1 MNPSSEIPIRT
12 QGTRREPIVFWF
24 SVHAEKLGSTVVGF
38 IPMFATKTLITNV
51 TKVVRSKNSLKCS
64 TANKFRKQRL
74 SLILDQKLLTMAAPK
89 GLLCAVASE
98 RRRAKWKVKTES
110 VGCGSAWKRLTGRT
124 RTACSN
130 YSLKST
136 V

>member
-12 QGTRREPIVFWF
+12 QGTRREPIVFWL
-24 SVHAEKLGSTVVGF
+24 SVTAENLGSVVVGF
-38 IPMFATKTLITNV
+38 IPMFAIKTLITNV

-130 YSLKST
+130 
-136 V
+136 

>member
-38 IPMFATKTLITNV
+38 IPMFVTKTLITNV

-110 VGCGSAWKRLTGRT
+110 VGCGSA
-124 RTACSN
+124 
-130 YSLKST
+130 
-136 V
+136 